1 MAAKKK
7 AAKKKAAKKKIATKK
22 TVKKVAKKKAVKKTA
37 KKATKKS
44 AKKVVKK
51 TASTGGSKVTLGGN
65 PVSTSGKLPKKGAAA
80 PSFTLTTGA
89 LQEISNKDLRGK
101 RVILNIFPSIDTP
114 TCATST
120 RTFNSLA
127 SSLNNTEVYCVS
139 ADLPFAQ
146 GRFCGTEGLANVKTA
161 SSFRSNFGKAFG
173 VNLTDGVL
181 KGILARAVVV
191 LDEKGK
197 VLHSELVS
205 EIANEPN
212 YEAAINSLK

>member
-7 AAKKKAAKKKIATKK
+7 SAKKKIAKKK
-22 TVKKVAKKKAVKKTA
+22 TVKKVAKKKSVKKTA

-51 TASTGGSKVTLGGN
+51 TASKGGSKVTLGGN

-80 PSFTLTTGA
+80 PLFTLTTGA

-120 RTFNSLA
+120 RTFNSIA

-146 GRFCGTEGLANVKTA
+146 GRFCGSEGLANVKTA

-212 YEAAINSLK
+212 YEAAISSLK

>member
-1 MAAKKK
+1 MASRRKTQKTK
-7 AAKKKAAKKKIATKK
+7 NKKK

-37 KKATKKS
+37 KK
-44 AKKVVKK
+44 VVKK
-51 TASTGGSKVTLGGN
+51 TASKGGSKVTLGGN
-65 PVSTSGKLPKKGAAA
+65 PVSTSGKLPKKGASA
-80 PSFTLTTGA
+80 PSFTLTTGT
-89 LQEISNKDLRGK
+89 LQEISNKDMRGK

-127 SSLNNTEVYCVS
+127 SSLHNTEVYCVS

-191 LDEKGK
+191 IDEKGK

>member
-7 AAKKKAAKKKIATKK
+7 SAKKKIAKK
-22 TVKKVAKKKAVKKTA
+22 KSVKKVVKKAVKKTA
-37 KKATKKS
+37 KKAAKKS
-44 AKKVVKK
+44 VKKVVKK
-51 TASTGGSKVTLGGN
+51 AVKKAASKGGSKVTLGGN
-65 PVSTSGKLPKKGAAA
+65 PVSTSGKLPQKGATA
-80 PSFTLTTGA
+80 PAFTLTTGA

-127 SSLNNTEVYCVS
+127 ASLNNTEVYCVS

-146 GRFCGTEGLANVKTA
+146 GRFCGSEGLENVKTA
-161 SSFRSNFGKAFG
+161 SSFRSNFGTAFG
-173 VNLTDGVL
+173 VSLTNGVL

-191 LDEKGK
+191 LDENGK

-212 YEAAINSLK
+212 YEEAINSLR

>member
-1 MAAKKK
+1 
-7 AAKKKAAKKKIATKK
+7 
-22 TVKKVAKKKAVKKTA
+22 VKKVVKKAVKKA
-37 KKATKKS
+37 ASKS
-44 AKKVVKK
+44 G
-51 TASTGGSKVTLGGN
+51 STVTLGGN

-80 PSFTLTTGA
+80 PAFTLTTGT
-89 LQEISNKDLRGK
+89 LQEISNKDFRGK

-120 RTFNSLA
+120 RTFNALA

-173 VNLTDGVL
+173 VNLTNGVL

-212 YEAAINSLK
+212 YEAAINSLR

>member
-1 MAAKKK
+1 M
-7 AAKKKAAKKKIATKK
+7 AAKKKIAKK
-22 TVKKVAKKKAVKKTA
+22 KSVKKVVKKAVKKTA

-44 AKKVVKK
+44 AKKSAKKVVKK
-51 TASTGGSKVTLGGN
+51 IANKGGSKVTLGGN

-80 PSFTLTTGA
+80 PSFTLTTGT

-120 RTFNSLA
+120 RTFNALA

>member
-1 MAAKKK
+1 M
-7 AAKKKAAKKKIATKK
+7 
-22 TVKKVAKKKAVKKTA
+22 
-37 KKATKKS
+37 
-44 AKKVVKK
+44 
-51 TASTGGSKVTLGGN
+51 
-65 PVSTSGKLPKKGAAA
+65 PKKGAAA

-89 LQEISNKDLRGK
+89 LQEISNKDLGGK
-101 RVILNIFPSIDTP
+101 RV
-114 TCATST
+114 TST

-127 SSLNNTEVYCVS
+127 SSLHNTEVYCVS

>member
-7 AAKKKAAKKKIATKK
+7 SAKKKIAQKK
-22 TVKKVAKKKAVKKTA
+22 TVKKVAKKKAVKKTV
-37 KKATKKS
+37 
-44 AKKVVKK
+44 KKVVRNKAK
-51 TASTGGSKVTLGGN
+51 TSGSKVTLGGN

-146 GRFCGTEGLANVKTA
+146 GRFCGSEGLANVKTA

-212 YEAAINSLK
+212 YEAAISSLK

>member
-1 MAAKKK
+1 M
-7 AAKKKAAKKKIATKK
+7 AAKKKIAKKK

-37 KKATKKS
+37 KKATKKT

-51 TASTGGSKVTLGGN
+51 TASKGGSKVTLGGN
-65 PVSTSGKLPKKGAAA
+65 PVSTSGKLPKKGASA
-80 PSFTLTTGA
+80 PSFTLTTGT

-120 RTFNSLA
+120 RTFHALA

-212 YEAAINSLK
+212 YEAAINALR

>member
-7 AAKKKAAKKKIATKK
+7 SAKKKIAKKK

-127 SSLNNTEVYCVS
+127 SSLHNTEVYCVS

-173 VNLTDGVL
+173 VKLTDGVL

>member
-7 AAKKKAAKKKIATKK
+7 SAKKKIAQKK
-22 TVKKVAKKKAVKKTA
+22 TVKKVAKKKAVKKTV
-37 KKATKKS
+37 
-44 AKKVVKK
+44 KKVVRNKAK
-51 TASTGGSKVTLGGN
+51 TSGSKVTLGGN
-65 PVSTSGKLPKKGAAA
+65 PVSTSGKLPKKGAPA
-80 PSFTLTTGA
+80 PGFTLTTGA

-146 GRFCGTEGLANVKTA
+146 GRFCGSEGLANVKTA

-212 YEAAINSLK
+212 YEAAISSLK

>member
-7 AAKKKAAKKKIATKK
+7 IVKKKIAKK
-22 TVKKVAKKKAVKKTA
+22 KVVKKSAKKAVKKTA
-37 KKATKKS
+37 KKATKKV
-44 AKKVVKK
+44 AKKATSK
-51 TASTGGSKVTLGGN
+51 GGSRVTLGGN
-65 PVSTSGKLPKKGAAA
+65 PVSTSGKLPKKGATA
-80 PSFTLTTGA
+80 PAFTLTTGA

-146 GRFCGTEGLANVKTA
+146 GRFCGSEGLANVKTA

-212 YEAAINSLK
+212 YEAAINSLR

>member
-1 MAAKKK
+1 M
-7 AAKKKAAKKKIATKK
+7 AAKKKIAKK
-22 TVKKVAKKKAVKKTA
+22 KSVKKVVKKAVKKTTI
-37 KKATKKS
+37 KATKKAAKKS
-44 AKKVVKK
+44 VKKVVKK
-51 TASTGGSKVTLGGN
+51 AVKKAASKGGSTVTLGGN
-65 PVSTSGKLPKKGAAA
+65 PVSTSGKLPTKGAAA
-80 PSFTLTTGA
+80 PAFTLTTGT
-89 LQEISNKDLRGK
+89 LQEISNKDFRGK

-120 RTFNSLA
+120 RTFNALA

-146 GRFCGTEGLANVKTA
+146 GRFCGSEGLANVKTA
-161 SSFRSNFGKAFG
+161 SSFRSNFGNAFG
-173 VNLTDGVL
+173 VNLTNGVL

-191 LDEKGK
+191 LDENGK

-212 YEAAINSLK
+212 YEAAINSLS